1 MPRCEAW
8 RWQFSIP
15 SVLQLSSVF
24 RTSRNC
30 MWSIRGKYD
39 SREWGM
45 LISVSID
52 PKSVHLTVRGFMAD
66 SASWKC
72 SQNFSYIHLRFKF
85 SLFNLNLLYFLLVAS
100 CLFHFFLLQKIV
112 TKTFSSTII
121 IFINSKHK

>member
-1 MPRCEAW
+1 MPGCEAW

-45 LISVSID
+45 LISVSSRSKISPFD
-52 PKSVHLTVRGFMAD
+52 RKGFMAD
-66 SASWKC
+66 SAFWKF
-72 SQNFSYIHLRFKF
+72 SQNFSYIHLRFMF

-100 CLFHFFLLQKIV
+100 CLFHFFLLPKIV

>member
-1 MPRCEAW
+1 MPGCEAW

-45 LISVSID
+45 LISVSSRSKISPFD
-52 PKSVHLTVRGFMAD
+52 RKGFMAD

-72 SQNFSYIHLRFKF
+72 SQNFSYIHLRFMF

-100 CLFHFFLLQKIV
+100 CLFHFFLLPKIV
-112 TKTFSSTII
+112 TKTFFSTII